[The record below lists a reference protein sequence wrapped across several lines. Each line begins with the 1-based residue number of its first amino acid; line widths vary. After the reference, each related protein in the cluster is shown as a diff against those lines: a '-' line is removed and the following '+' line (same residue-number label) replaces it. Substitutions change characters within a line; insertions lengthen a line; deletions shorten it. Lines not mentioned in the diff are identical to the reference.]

1 MTIKTIEDVDLAEK
15 RVLIRV
21 DFNLPIKDG
30 QVTSDARIHAALPTI
45 NNALQ
50 QGAKVMLLTHLGRP
64 KEGIF
69 DPEASV
75 RPVCDRLET
84 IIGHTVRLVSEPFE
98 GVSFES
104 NEIIMFENVR
114 FLKGEKKDDPDLA
127 KTYADLCDVFIMDA
141 FATAHRAQA
150 STHGVAKR
158 AKEACAGKLVAQEV
172 NALTK
177 ALHEPERPVVAIV
190 GGSKVS
196 TKLTVLKNLIPKVDV
211 LIPGGGIAN
220 TFLKASGYDIGSSM
234 VDNDLLKDTEN
245 LLKETLAFGCQLP
258 LPVDV
263 RVSETFS
270 EHASATI
277 RPVSA
282 IQPEEMI
289 LDIGPESERNL
300 NQHLQNAA
308 TIVWNG
314 PVGVFEFDHFASGT
328 RHLAHDVAKSEAFSI
343 AGGGDTIAAIEHFKV
358 ENDIS
363 YISTAGGAFLEFLEG
378 KTLPGIEVLKR

>member
-30 QVTSDARIHAALPTI
+30 QVTSDARINAALPTI
-45 NNALQ
+45 NSALQ

-84 IIGHTVRLVSEPFE
+84 ITGHTVRLVSEPFE

-127 KTYADLCDVFIMDA
+127 QTYADLCDVFIMDA

-245 LLKETLAFGCQLP
+245 QL
-258 LPVDV
+258 
-263 RVSETFS
+263 
-270 EHASATI
+270 
-277 RPVSA
+277 
-282 IQPEEMI
+282 M
-289 LDIGPESERNL
+289 
-300 NQHLQNAA
+300 
-308 TIVWNG
+308 
-314 PVGVFEFDHFASGT
+314 SG
-328 RHLAHDVAKSEAFSI
+328 F
-343 AGGGDTIAAIEHFKV
+343 
-358 ENDIS
+358 
-363 YISTAGGAFLEFLEG
+363 
-378 KTLPGIEVLKR
+378 LKRFQNTPALL